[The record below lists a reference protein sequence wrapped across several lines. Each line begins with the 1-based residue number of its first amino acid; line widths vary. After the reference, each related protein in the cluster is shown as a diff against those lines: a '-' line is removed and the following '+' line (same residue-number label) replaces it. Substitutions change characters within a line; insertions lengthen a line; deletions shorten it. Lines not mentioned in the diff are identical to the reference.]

1 MRYVKNEIIKKLNMS
16 TETRSTERLLQY
28 RRTILKIPSNPSKY
42 FDKKENELVKK
53 MIADGLTN
61 NEILNILGMN
71 NLDAKSKEKICAT
84 IRARRYQYN
93 KSIISST
100 TRES

>member
-84 IRARRYQYN
+84 IRARRY
-93 KSIISST
+93 
-100 TRES
+100 